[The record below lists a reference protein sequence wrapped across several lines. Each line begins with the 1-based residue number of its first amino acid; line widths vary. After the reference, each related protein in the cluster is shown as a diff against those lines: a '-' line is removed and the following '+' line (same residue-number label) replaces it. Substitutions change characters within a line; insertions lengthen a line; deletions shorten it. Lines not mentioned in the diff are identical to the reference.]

1 MFGPVSLRL
10 GQWTPAVRPSP
21 SAWTNREFLANEPS
35 ADFSALALVKTGI
48 WKVAPL
54 GPVDSSGSSV
64 AFGLDSP
71 GVFGERTFR

>member
-1 MFGPVSLRL
+1 MKS
-10 GQWTPAVRPSP
+10 
-21 SAWTNREFLANEPS
+21 LANEPS
-35 ADFSALALVKTGI
+35 ADFSALALAKMGI